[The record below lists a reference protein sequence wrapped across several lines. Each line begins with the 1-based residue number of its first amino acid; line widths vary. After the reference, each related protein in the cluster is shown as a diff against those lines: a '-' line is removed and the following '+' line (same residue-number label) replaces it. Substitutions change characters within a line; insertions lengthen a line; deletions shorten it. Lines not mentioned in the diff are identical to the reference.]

1 MFETLQVWPNL
12 TMKVRFPPYVGA
24 LVGIGV
30 VLAGVWILDHLEQAQ
45 FQQQNR
51 AKTLAQ
57 LSTIRA
63 RLEGELNARL
73 FLTQGIVAYASNH
86 PNVTPTEFE
95 NLARVMV
102 AEQTGILNFYL
113 AKNNVITH
121 VFPYE
126 QNQAALGVNLLAVPE
141 QRLAVERMIESQET
155 VVAGPVNLVQGG
167 VGFISR
173 TPIWRSPPEAA
184 REAARDLDTYWGLA
198 GIVIDRDTLL
208 QKAGLFDPTPGLQYV
223 LRGKDGLGNQG
234 EVFFGSADIFIQNP
248 VLLTVSLP
256 NGSWELAAIPIG
268 GWPTQSRNQIW
279 VRTCGLLLALLS
291 GILGYKLL
299 EDPVRLE
306 KAVERA
312 TGALRANEAKYRDLV
327 ENANSIIVR
336 LDSEG
341 KIIFFNEFAQ
351 SFLGYSS
358 AEMLGKDAR
367 GILFPEWDGPG
378 SSLLTPMENSLDSPE
393 QSPLNEIETFRR
405 NGERVWISWRNKLL
419 RSPQGEVTG
428 MLCLGTDITELKQ
441 ASQKLQYRLEF
452 ENLIASLSTHFIN
465 LSWDE
470 IDRGINYALEEVG
483 RFIQVD
489 RSYIFRFSHPENVMN
504 NTHEWCA
511 EGIESYIDE
520 LQNLPIH
527 ALPWFKEVIQK
538 PEIFYVPRV
547 RDLDDRAALEKEL
560 FESQQIQSVI
570 CVPMV
575 SGGVPVG
582 FVGFDSVKT
591 EKTWSADSI
600 TLLKTI
606 GSIFVNALERQ
617 QGELALQSAHAEL
630 EQRVEQRTAQLQE
643 TLQQLRTEMRDRL
656 RAEAELQER
665 VQFENLVST
674 LSSQFINIPAAEL
687 DEAINQAL
695 ANIGEFCGVD
705 RSYIFR
711 FSEDY
716 MFIHNTHEWCADGIN
731 PELDNLQNIPVAEI
745 PWLWKKLKNLEVAHI
760 PRVRDLLL
768 EAPLEMEILE
778 SQGIQSLIGVPMVLG
793 GSLLGFMG
801 FDSVKTE
808 KHWSEDSIKL
818 LKLVGEIIVNARDR
832 QEAEQVIRESEARER
847 EKALQLQQTL
857 AQLQST
863 QAHLIQ
869 AEKMSSLGQM
879 VAGIAHEINNPVT
892 FISGNITHIQEYIQD
907 CLSLLELYH
916 QEYPQPKLVIQEKIE
931 NMELEFI
938 QEDSLKILES
948 MKAGSNRIKKIVLS
962 LRNFSRLDESDMKW
976 VDLHEGLESTL
987 GIVQN
992 RLTGQGKRPPIQ
1004 VIQAWGKLPLVECYP
1019 GQLNQVFLSLLS
1031 NAIDAVESSETV
1043 TKTIRISTVVLESN
1057 RVGIE
1062 ISDNGIGIDPEI
1074 KDRIF
1079 DPFFTTKAV
1088 GSGTGL
1094 GLSIAYQII
1103 VDRHQGA
1110 IACHS
1115 QPGEGTTFAIAIPLQ
1130 QNPAGTS
1137 TPVPSPWQGPS

>member
-73 FLTQGIVAYASNH
+73 FLTQGVVAYASNH

-102 AEQTGILNFYL
+102 GEQTGILNFYL

-126 QNQAALGVNLLAVPE
+126 PNQAALGVNLLAVPE
-141 QRLAVERMIESQET
+141 QRLAVERMIEIQET
-155 VVAGPVNLVQGG
+155 VVAGPVNLIQGG
-167 VGFISR
+167 LGFISR

-184 REAARDLDTYWGLA
+184 EEAPQDPDSYWGLA
-198 GIVIDRDTLL
+198 GIVIDHDTLL
-208 QKAGLFDPTPGLQYV
+208 QEAGLFDRTPGLRYV

-234 EVFFGSADIFIQNP
+234 EVFFGSADIFTQNP

-256 NGSWELAAIPIG
+256 NGTWELAAIPIG
-268 GWPTQSRNQIW
+268 GWPTQSRNKIW
-279 VRTCGLLLALLS
+279 VRTGGIVLALLS

-327 ENANSIIVR
+327 ENAKSMIVR

-358 AEMLGKDAR
+358 AEMLGKDATEF
-367 GILFPEWDGPG
+367 LFPEGDSSDG
-378 SSLLTPMENSLDSPE
+378 SLLTRMANALEFPE
-393 QSPLNEIETFRR
+393 QSHFNEIETLRS

-419 RSPQGEVTG
+419 RSPQGDVTG

-441 ASQKLQYRLEF
+441 AYQELQYRLEF
-452 ENLIASLSTHFIN
+452 ENLIATLSTHFIN
-465 LSWDE
+465 LCPEE
-470 IDRGINYALEEVG
+470 IDKGINEALGAVG
-483 RFIQVD
+483 RFSQVD
-489 RSYIFRFSHPENVMN
+489 RTYIFQFGPQDNLMH
-504 NTHEWCA
+504 NTYEWCA
-511 EGIESYIDE
+511 EGIESYIDD
-520 LQNLPIH
+520 LQNIPIDS
-527 ALPWFKEVIQK
+527 LPWFNQVIQK
-538 PEIFYVPRV
+538 PEVFYVPRV
-547 RDLDDRAALEKEL
+547 SDLDETVAIEKEL
-560 FESQQIQSVI
+560 FESEHIQSLI

-575 SGGVPVG
+575 SGGVLLG
-582 FVGFDSVKT
+582 FVGFDAVKT

-617 QGELALQSAHAEL
+617 QAELALQSAHAEL

-643 TLQQLRTEMRDRL
+643 TLEQLQSEMRDRL
-656 RAEAELQER
+656 RAETQLQER
-665 VQFENLVST
+665 VHFENLVSN
-674 LSSQFINIPAAEL
+674 LSSQFINIPASEL
-687 DEAINQAL
+687 DDAIHQAL
-695 ANIGEFCGVD
+695 ANIGEFARVD
-705 RSYIFR
+705 RSYIFQVA
-711 FSEDY
+711 EDGTV
-716 MFIHNTHEWCADGIN
+716 MSNTHEWCAVGIQ
-731 PELDNLQNIPVAEI
+731 PEIHNLQNIPVNEL
-745 PWLWKKLKNLEVAHI
+745 PWLWEMLHNLEVVYI
-760 PRVRDLLL
+760 PQIDDLPPAAQV
-768 EAPLEMEILE
+768 EYKHFQA
-778 SQGIQSLIGVPMVLG
+778 QGIHSLICVPMVLG

-801 FDSVKTE
+801 FDSVRTE
-808 KHWSEDSIKL
+808 KVWSEDSIKL

-832 QEAEQVIRESEARER
+832 QQREQAIRESEARER
-847 EKALQLQQTL
+847 EKAIQLQQTL
-857 AQLQST
+857 EQLQYTQAQLVQS
-863 QAHLIQ
+863 
-869 AEKMSSLGQM
+869 EKMSSLGQM
-879 VAGIAHEINNPVT
+879 VAGIAHEINNPIT
-892 FISGNITHIQEYIQD
+892 FISGNITPLQEYIED
-907 CLSLLELYH
+907 CLALIELYQ
-916 QEYPQPKLVIQEKIE
+916 QESPQTPGLIAEKIE
-931 NMELEFI
+931 AMDLEFI
-938 QEDSLKILES
+938 QEDSWKILES
-948 MKAGSNRIKKIVLS
+948 MKTGSERIQKIVLS
-962 LRNFSRLDESDMKW
+962 LRNFSRLDESEMKW

-987 GIVQN
+987 AILRN
-992 RLTGQGKRPPIQ
+992 RLTGEGKRPPIQ
-1004 VIQAWGKLPLVECYP
+1004 VVQTWGELPLVECYP

-1031 NAIDAVESSETV
+1031 NAIDAVESSEPV
-1043 TKTIRISTVVLESN
+1043 TKTIRISTEVLESN

-1062 ISDNGIGIDPEI
+1062 ISDNGIGINPEI

-1103 VDRHQGA
+1103 VERHQGA

-1115 QPGEGTTFAIAIPLQ
+1115 QPGEGTTFAIAIPLK

-1137 TPVPSPWQGPS
+1137 TPVPSPGQGPS